1 MNWSTL
7 FQALQAAGVSNDAS
21 IPAFPPAGT
30 ATPWVSRVLLGVC
43 GWIAGLL
50 ALISLGA
57 IIYGMFNNAA
67 TLFGVALVALGVTT
81 VLYRTVGRN
90 ELLLQFALATSIAG
104 QLAFAA
110 ALLDVNWN
118 STRTIALAMAA
129 LQALLVVIMPN
140 AVHRFLS
147 TLFTAIALGIAA
159 FELHA
164 MPILALGL
172 SLATVV
178 VWLSETRWQ
187 CAGYAKWMRPI
198 AYALAIA
205 LLGLPMASPET
216 SFWGL
221 GHARLHVD
229 PWAALAYLPA
239 SALLLWG
246 LVRNASVGARLG
258 AVAGCVALVAV
269 AAYAP
274 GVTVAILV
282 ALLGFGAG
290 SMVLVGT
297 ALCAAVAYLGV
308 YYYLL
313 ESSLLVKAIALMLS
327 GVGCWLARGL
337 VRALKR
343 GEAQ

>member
-7 FQALQAAGVSNDAS
+7 FQELQAAGVRKDAT
-21 IPAFPPAGT
+21 IPAFPPVRT

-57 IIYGMFNNAA
+57 IVVGMFNNVAMLSA
-67 TLFGVALVALGVTT
+67 VGVIAIGVAA

-104 QLAFAA
+104 QLSLAA
-110 ALLDVNWN
+110 ALLDSNRLS
-118 STRTIALAMAA
+118 STTTALAMAA
-129 LQALLVVIMPN
+129 LQVLLVVIMPN

-147 TLFTAIALGIAA
+147 TLFAAIALGFAA
-159 FELHA
+159 YKLHA

-172 SLATVV
+172 SLATAG
-178 VWLSETRWQ
+178 VWLSEVRWQ
-187 CAGYAKWMRPI
+187 CAGFAEWLRPI

-221 GHARLHVD
+221 GHTPIRAD
-229 PWAALAYLPA
+229 AWSAFAYLPA
-239 SALLLWG
+239 CALLLWG
-246 LVRNASVGARLG
+246 LVRQASGRVQFGAT
-258 AVAGCVALVAV
+258 AACAAMIAV
-269 AAYAP
+269 AAYVP
-274 GVTVAILV
+274 GVTVALVV
-282 ALLGFGAG
+282 ALLGFAAG
-290 SMVLVGT
+290 SVVLVGA
-297 ALCAAVAYLGV
+297 ALCAMVAYLGV

-313 ESSLLVKAIALMLS
+313 ESTLLVKSIALMLS
-327 GVGCWLARGL
+327 GVGCWVAWGV
-337 VRALKR
+337 VRALNR
-343 GEAQ
+343 GVPR